1 MNLLKKA
8 SRHSDL
14 VAAAAVVLV
23 VAMMV
28 IPLPPFLL
36 DLLITLNISAALMI
50 VVATLYVPRA
60 LDFSSFPSLLLLT
73 TLFRLAINISVTR
86 LILLHGDAGHVVTA
100 FGEFVVGGNVV
111 VGLVIFLILIVIQFV
126 VITNGAGRVAEVGAR
141 FTLDAMPGKQM
152 AIDAD
157 LNTGQITD
165 EEARRRRS
173 EISQEAD
180 FYGAMDGA
188 SKFVKGDAMAGILI
202 TGINLIGG
210 IVIGVAQQGMPFG
223 EAAQHFSLLTV
234 GDGLCA
240 QIPAL
245 LISVATGIL
254 VTRSASEKDLGSDV
268 AGQILEQRKA
278 PLVAGV
284 VIMAFA
290 LVPALPKIPFL
301 VIGGLFFAVGW
312 SLRKQPNKAQREAAA
327 KAAPATQG
335 ELPAAAP
342 RDAALD
348 ALALDPLELAIGF
361 GLVPMVDQ
369 QAGGTLLQRVGTIR
383 RQIASELGMVIPP
396 VRIRDDVGLDSHE
409 YVMRVRGTEVAR
421 GGIMAGHHLA
431 MDPGDA
437 MGQLPGI
444 PTTEPAFGLPAV
456 WVAEAGRAEAEALG
470 WTVVDP
476 ESVVVTHLTE
486 TIRVHAS
493 ELLTRQ
499 ETRQLLDQ
507 LKEVNAAVVDE
518 VVPDVLS
525 VGEIQRV
532 LQALLREGVSVRDL
546 GAIVEAIGDKARLT
560 RDVAMLAEYAR
571 QALGRTI
578 VAPYVDGE
586 NTLRAIALDPS
597 LEQEIAEALVQTAD
611 GEFLAMDPMRAH
623 ALVDLCAE
631 QVEHALALGGRP
643 VMLCSARVRRHLR
656 RLWEQRIPQL
666 AVCSYNEIA
675 PGVSVETVGV
685 LDAGSIA
692 AKQGVAAM
700 AMAG

>member
-1 MNLLKKA
+1 MNSVLK
-8 SRHSDL
+8 RVMRQSDL
-14 VAAAAVVLV
+14 IAAGAVVLV
-23 VAMMV
+23 VAMMI
-28 IPLPPFLL
+28 IPLPSLLL
-36 DLLITLNISAALMI
+36 DFFITLNIAGALMI
-50 VVATLYVPRA
+50 VCATLYVPKA

-100 FGEFVVGGNVV
+100 FGNFVVGGNVV
-111 VGLVIFLILIVIQFV
+111 VGLVIFLILIVIQLT

-157 LNTGQITD
+157 LNTGLITD
-165 EEARRRRS
+165 EEAKARRA
-173 EISQEAD
+173 EIAREAE

-188 SKFVKGDAMAGILI
+188 SKFVKGDAMAGVLI

-210 IVIGVAQQGMPFG
+210 IVIGVVQQKMAIG
-223 EAAQHFSLLTV
+223 EAGQHFSLLSV

-254 VTRSASEKDLGSDV
+254 VTRSGDETDLGTTVST
-268 AGQILEQRKA
+268 QILDQRKA
-278 PLVAGV
+278 PLIAGV
-284 VIMAFA
+284 VVCVFG
-290 LVPALPKIPFL
+290 LVPGLPKIPFFF
-301 VIGGLFFAVGW
+301 VGGLLVAFGLM
-312 SLRKQPNKAQREAAA
+312 LRKEPTKAERAEQEKAEKLAAA
-327 KAAPATQG
+327 TPEQ
-335 ELPAAAP
+335 LPAP

-361 GLVPMVDQ
+361 GLVPLVDQ
-369 QAGGTLLQRVGTIR
+369 GAGGTLLARVGTIR

-396 VRIRDDVGLDSHE
+396 VRIRDDVQLDSHE

-444 PTTEPAFGLPAV
+444 ATTEPAFGLPAV
-456 WVAEAGRAEAEALG
+456 WIPESNRAEAEALG

-486 TIRVHAS
+486 TIRANAS

-525 VGEIQRV
+525 LGEIQRV
-532 LQALLREGVSVRDL
+532 LQALLRENVSIRDL
-546 GAIVEAIGDKARLT
+546 GAVIESIGDKARLT
-560 RDVAMLAEYAR
+560 RDPAMLAEYAR

-578 VAPYVDGE
+578 VAPYLDSE
-586 NTLRAIALDPS
+586 ATLRAIALDPTF
-597 LEQEIAEALVQTAD
+597 EQELAEALVQTAD
-611 GEFLAMDPMRAH
+611 GEFLAIDPARAQ
-623 ALVDLCAE
+623 ALVQACAV
-631 QVEHALALGGRP
+631 QVEHTLASGGRP
-643 VMLCSARVRRHLR
+643 VLLCSARVRRHLR
-656 RLWEQRIPQL
+656 RLVEQRLPQL
-666 AVCSYNEIA
+666 AVCSYNEVA
-675 PGVSVETVGV
+675 PGVGVETVAV
-685 LDAGSIA
+685 LGSAASDAMP
-692 AKQGVAAM
+692 VA
-700 AMAG
+700 

>member
-1 MNLLKKA
+1 MNTFLKRA
-8 SRHSDL
+8 GRHSDL

-23 VAMMV
+23 VAMMIV
-28 IPLPPFLL
+28 PLPPFLL
-36 DLLITLNISAALMI
+36 DLAITLNISAALMI
-50 VVATLYVPRA
+50 VVATLYVPKA
-60 LDFSSFPSLLLLT
+60 LDFSAFPSLLLLT

-86 LILLHGDAGHVVTA
+86 LILLHGDAGHVVEA

-111 VGLVIFLILIVIQFV
+111 VGLIIFLILIVIQFV

-165 EEARRRRS
+165 EEARKRRADIAR
-173 EISQEAD
+173 EAD

-202 TGINLIGG
+202 TLINLIGG
-210 IVIGVAQQGMPFG
+210 IIVGVMQMGLPFG
-223 EAAQHFSLLTV
+223 EAAQKFSLLTV
-234 GDGLCA
+234 GDGLVA

-254 VTRSASEKDLGSDV
+254 VTRSASEQDLGSDV
-268 AGQILEQRKA
+268 ADQILDQRKA
-278 PLVAGV
+278 PMVAGA
-284 VIMAFA
+284 VICAFA
-290 LVPALPKIPFL
+290 LVPALPKVPFL
-301 VIGGLFFAVGW
+301 LIGGLFFAVGW
-312 SLRKQPNKAQREAAA
+312 SLRNQPNKAEREAMRAA
-327 KAAPATQG
+327 EASAASAG
-335 ELPAAAP
+335 ELPAAP

-361 GLVPMVDQ
+361 GLVPLVDEG
-369 QAGGTLLQRVGTIR
+369 AGGTLLARVKTIR

-396 VRIRDDVGLDSHE
+396 VRIRDDVTLDSHE
-409 YVMRVRGTEVAR
+409 YVMRVRGTEVGR
-421 GGIMAGHHLA
+421 GGVMAGHQLA

-437 MGQLPGI
+437 VGRLAGI

-456 WVAEAGRAEAEALG
+456 WIPDAARAEAEALG
-470 WTVVDP
+470 WTVVDA

-493 ELLTRQ
+493 DLLTRQ
-499 ETRQLLDQ
+499 ETRHLLDQ

-525 VGEIQRV
+525 LGEVQRV
-532 LQALLREGVSVRDL
+532 LQSLLREGVSIRDL
-546 GAIVEAIGDKARLT
+546 GAVIEAIGDKARLT
-560 RDVAMLAEYAR
+560 RDPAMLAEYAR

-578 VAPYVDGE
+578 VAPYLDGE
-586 NTLRAIALDPS
+586 GILRAIALDPG
-597 LEQEIAEALVQTAD
+597 LEQELAEALVQTAD
-611 GEFLAMDPMRAH
+611 GEFLAMDPVRAA
-623 ALVDLCAE
+623 ALVDACAAE
-631 QVEHALALGGRP
+631 VDQALARGGRP
-643 VMLCSARVRRHLR
+643 VLLCSARVRRHLR
-656 RLWEQRIPQL
+656 RLCEQRLPQM

-675 PGVSVETVGV
+675 PGVGVETLAV
-685 LDAGSIA
+685 LGQESSLA
-692 AKQGVAAM
+692 APVAGVA
-700 AMAG
+700 